1 MSKDAT
7 GTMDPNVLGAA
18 IAAGIKLGI
27 AEINKPE
34 MREGDPEYTA
44 RLKAEGFFDEFE
56 KPVVQNGYS
65 AQARGLS
72 EQTRMRASNL
82 KSGKYL
88 GGRVSVEADGHRIYI
103 NYPTSKVDDRFKN
116 MTLFTSFED
125 LIDKIWA
132 EMHQAT
138 AAVA

>member
-1 MSKDAT
+1 MSKEAT

-44 RLKAEGFFDEFE
+44 RLKAEGFYDEFE
-56 KPVVQNGYS
+56 KPVIQNGYA

-72 EQTRMRASNL
+72 EETRHRASNL

-88 GGRVSVEADGHRIYI
+88 GGRVSVDADGHRIYI

-125 LIDKIWA
+125 LIDKVWA
-132 EMHQAT
+132 EMHAA